1 MLTVLKVVESV
12 LVVNP
17 GPLSK
22 RKAAGT
28 YAQLALHPRR
38 VTNDERD
45 REQAEGAMIGH
56 HLFDRARVDIVRI

>member
-1 MLTVLKVVESV
+1 M
-12 LVVNP
+12 VNP

-22 RKAAGT
+22 RKAAGS
-28 YAQLALHPRR
+28 YARLAFHPRK
-38 VTNDERD
+38 VTNEERE

>member
-1 MLTVLKVVESV
+1 M
-12 LVVNP
+12 VNP

-22 RKAAGT
+22 RKAAGS
-28 YAQLALHPRR
+28 YAQLALHPRK
-38 VTNDERD
+38 VTNEERE